1 MHLGPAPHRATVSQS
16 DPSLPAPVTQQVRCR
31 LEAGV
36 AGGVLRD
43 TGQAPP
49 RALTNTHEGLPL
61 WPPSVLGGVGGT
73 GSEVHIIG

>member
-1 MHLGPAPHRATVSQS
+1 MNLGPAPHRAIVSQS
-16 DPSLPAPVTQQVRCR
+16 DPSFPAPVTQQVRCR

-43 TGQAPP
+43 AGRAPP
-49 RALTNTHEGLPL
+49 RAPTSTHEGLPL
-61 WPPSVLGGVGGT
+61 RLPRVLGGAI

>member
-16 DPSLPAPVTQQVRCR
+16 DPSFPAPVTQQVCCR

-43 TGQAPP
+43 TGPAPP
-49 RALTNTHEGLPL
+49 RAPTNTPEGLPL
-61 WPPSVLGGVGGT
+61 RLPSVRGGVGGI